1 MGVEGEEGVSE
12 VSVGWHNDL
21 SSDLKAFARRAKRY
35 GLNPFQLEA
44 LLKIKP
50 GCWICGRL
58 PPPPLKRRYI
68 DHDHKTGRVRGVL
81 CHKCNYRLLGRG
93 LEDADLHEG
102 AAGYLRMEFDARK
115 DL

>member
-1 MGVEGEEGVSE
+1 MGVAREEVVFE
-12 VSVGWHNDL
+12 VTDDKKHAL
-21 SSDLKAFARRAKRY
+21 RAKRY
-35 GLNPFQLEA
+35 GLTPVQLTK
-44 LLKIKP
+44 LLEMAA
-50 GCWICGRL
+50 GCWICGKL

-68 DHDHKTGRVRGVL
+68 DHDHKTKRVRGVL

-93 LEDADLHEG
+93 LEDAALHEG

>member
-1 MGVEGEEGVSE
+1 M
-12 VSVGWHNDL
+12 
-21 SSDLKAFARRAKRY
+21 SDEQKKLAARAKRY
-35 GLNPFQLEA
+35 GLTPFQLEA
-44 LLKIKP
+44 LLLLEP
-50 GCWICGRL
+50 GCWICGKM

-93 LEDADLHEG
+93 LEDPALHHQ
-102 AAGYLRMEFDARK
+102 AAYYLGDSFDARK